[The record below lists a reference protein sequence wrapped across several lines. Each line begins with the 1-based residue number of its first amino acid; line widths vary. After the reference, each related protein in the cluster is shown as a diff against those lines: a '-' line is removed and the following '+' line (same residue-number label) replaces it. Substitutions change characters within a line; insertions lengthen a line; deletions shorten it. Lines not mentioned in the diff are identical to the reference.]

1 MIKRMKRTWT
11 DKRPAGN
18 IAIRRGDEYILNFL
32 FANRLQ
38 VQAWTMQHPISVTS
52 LTRIYPNNQITSH
65 APHAP
70 S

>member
-18 IAIRRGDEYILNFL
+18 IAIWQGDEYILSFM

-38 VQAWTMQHPISVTS
+38 VQS
-52 LTRIYPNNQITSH
+52 
-65 APHAP
+65 
-70 S
+70 